1 MNIRYFTR
9 VDDNPN
15 SDTYGQP
22 LSLHRWTVSDGGQN
36 TLERLDRTAGQ
47 WVPNPSLVAATGIGG
62 ADNYQVVDRDAAVA
76 FLQRANLPASLL
88 T

>member
-22 LSLHRWTVSDGGQN
+22 LSLHRWTEDNGHN
-36 TLERLDRTAGQ
+36 TLERLDKTAGK

-62 ADNYQVVDRDAAVA
+62 ADNYQAVDRDAAAA
-76 FLQRANLPASLL
+76 FLKRANLPASLL